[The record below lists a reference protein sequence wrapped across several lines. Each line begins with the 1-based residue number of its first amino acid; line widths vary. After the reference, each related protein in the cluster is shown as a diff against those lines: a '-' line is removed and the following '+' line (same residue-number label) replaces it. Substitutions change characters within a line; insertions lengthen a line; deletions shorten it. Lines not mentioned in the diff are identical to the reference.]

1 MEPSAV
7 KSPWRREVRLRIWLI
22 AALVVFFVLVP
33 TLARWYTDW
42 LWFGE
47 VGYRRVFW
55 VPLLSRIGV
64 TLVVAGALLL
74 LAWPNLRPFLLVPE
88 SKDVI
93 DLEPGRGGRRTYRR
107 AARRMRSSGVV
118 LGVLAGVAVI
128 PRGLASARGGGVPPM
143 VGARP

>member
-7 KSPWRREVRLRIWLI
+7 KFPWRREVRIRIWLI
-22 AALVVFFVLVP
+22 AAFVVFFVLVP

-55 VPLLSRIGV
+55 IPLLSRIGV

-74 LAWPNLRPFLLVPE
+74 LVWPNLRPFLLVPE
-88 SKDVI
+88 SKGVI
-93 DLEPGRGGRRTYRR
+93 DLEPGRGGRGAYRR

-118 LGVLAGVAVI
+118 VGGVAVVGVVAGGLGWG
-128 PRGLASARGGGVPPM
+128 RGA
-143 VGARP
+143 